1 MVVKARSDGKYD
13 LDLTL
18 GGRSG
23 KRIREK
29 GFESKEMA
37 KAREAELNHFYYS
50 TSVGSDIQTLQEFID
65 LWYKLH
71 GHTLKDKYRISRL
84 NAMCL
89 SLGNPTLSAFN
100 AAMFADYRIKR
111 VQQVSTATVNHELRY
126 LRAVFN
132 EMIRLGYYHSDNPLS
147 QIRTFRVRQMELGY
161 LDDTQI
167 RLLLDQC
174 AKSTNPHLLTVTK
187 ICLSTGCRFGE
198 AEFLLRTGLVSVG
211 SPSLRFV
218 DTKNGKNRSVPISA
232 ELFDEIKAVSN
243 GPSKRMLF
251 NTCRSAFKYAVKKSG
266 LELLEGQ
273 MTHVLRHSFAS
284 HFIMNGGDIV
294 TLQRI
299 LGHSD
304 LQMTLRYAHLS
315 PDYLAQ
321 VLDLNPLTNCSHL
334 SSDSKIMSFEKLE
347 NQF

>member
-1 MVVKARSDGKYD
+1 MVVKTRPDGKFD
-13 LDLTL
+13 IDLTL

-37 KAREAELNHFYYS
+37 KARESELNHFYYS
-50 TSVGSDIQTLQEFID
+50 ASVASDIQTLDGFIQ
-65 LWYKLH
+65 LWFKLH

-84 NAMCL
+84 NAMCRA
-89 SLGNPTLSAFN
+89 LGNPTLSQFN
-100 AAMFADYRIKR
+100 ASMFSDYRIKR
-111 VQQVSTATVNHELRY
+111 IEKVSPATVNHELRY

-132 EMIRLGYYHSDNPLS
+132 EMIRLGYYYSDNPLA

-161 LDDTQI
+161 LDDAQI
-167 RLLLDQC
+167 ALLLDYC
-174 AKSTNPHLLTVTK
+174 VESTNRHLLVVVK

-198 AEFLLRTGLVSVG
+198 AEYLLRTGLVDGKV
-211 SPSLRFV
+211 PSLRFV
-218 DTKNGKNRSVPISA
+218 DTKNGRNRSVPITRA
-232 ELFDEIKAVSN
+232 LFDEIRRVGN

-251 NTCRSAFKYAVKKSG
+251 STCRSAFKYAVKRSG

-304 LQMTLRYAHLS
+304 LQMTMRYSHLS

-321 VLDLNPLTNCSHL
+321 VLDLNPLANSRHL
-334 SSDSKIMSFEKLE
+334 SSLSEKEILSGLK
-347 NQF
+347 F